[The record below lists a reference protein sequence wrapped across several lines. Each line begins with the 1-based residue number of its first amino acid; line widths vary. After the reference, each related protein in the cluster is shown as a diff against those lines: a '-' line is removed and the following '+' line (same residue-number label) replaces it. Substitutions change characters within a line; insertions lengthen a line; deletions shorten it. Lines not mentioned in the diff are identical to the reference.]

1 MSVGIREIGSVMKM
15 STIKHAYTLNF
26 AYPFKRRSNSD
37 TKTKSTHE
45 LYEEILFKDYQGQYL
60 FNRSGLF
67 HGGVHLYEDRFP
79 INDFDTDGIR
89 AIADGKIIYY
99 RIDEE
104 FLENELDDGT
114 ILKYSSSFMLLE
126 HEIEYPATNILK
138 FYSLYMHMAPASE
151 YEFIEHVLDGEPVYV
166 RDIDGADMS
175 IARGTK
181 VTLGKSFKDKD
192 VGTGLTDK
200 KNRYEVLSYG
210 NNIKP
215 PANEGWNVHITN
227 LKKVVVTTVKGSS
240 TNKPNIRKGSKN
252 NSPFV
257 KLLTVGDSIEVNAFQ
272 TEQEKASKR
281 YAVISVNGRPIPV
294 TYPRTTISKDNL
306 TDTITEPKI
315 NNLENGFVTKHMTS
329 QRRAVLPTSGLGI
342 EVKAGDVLGK
352 MGCYNTKEWE
362 NEMELVTHVE
372 AFTFH
377 DDLEK
382 FIEDATTEYTK
393 STTELNSTQKAAY
406 DKVRPKENQ
415 IYISE
420 EKPRYAKEQHSTY
433 LYVKLKEAD
442 NLRQVGATRTILR
455 GRKTNNGTLFKV
467 KPLVSGAKRY
477 EVISIEEGDD
487 VLTTVENEKK
497 WSVYEPNVEIIGTF
511 IEIPNSSKD
520 FYKSII
526 KPLKTLKKL
535 KDKEGTTYVLL
546 ENQQGI
552 DVYVKESDIEK
563 THGITFKAFSYM
575 EGEGEKK
582 VGIFDDISKYYS
594 KREDEIPQQDKEKLN
609 ELFGKVLKHIKLDK
623 DESEERNTL
632 EAGEFAALS
641 KSNLDTRRAMS
652 HILIKHESEWK
663 NEKEKFTPV
672 LDYMKNH
679 NQNDRKMM
687 FEDRLKNLAFF
698 PDVHIGRGKTPT
710 FIHPIALVEGFVGE
724 CACDIPIT
732 VEILASIFPN
742 SSVLRRQEVS
752 DAINKYCNEFSINTL
767 DRMAHFLAQIGTE
780 TGQLNSLYENYRY
793 GATAIYNTFLRK
805 VTYPHPT
812 QRGKYTFKY
821 HDLIEGYNANCS
833 TCPHATGNYGH
844 NRDVLNPI
852 AFNLN
857 SDNLAEWSPSQFL
870 SLYSI
875 KNEYIRNTAL
885 FDYVYGCRMG
895 NGAKPT
901 EDGSDYFGVGFIH
914 MTGKSKYINL
924 NRVWNQRYPNDRRNF
939 LGDDVSLLKTNV
951 DIAMKAAMI
960 HWSLVENINDIAI
973 NDTNPTIRAVTFAV
987 NGGTNGLNDRVAFTA
1002 TAYRVLRENF

>member
-1 MSVGIREIGSVMKM
+1 MPNEVKVPK
-15 STIKHAYTLNF
+15 F
-26 AYPFKRRSNSD
+26 AYPFKRRSNTA
-37 TKTKSTHE
+37 TKTKSDQE

-252 NSPFV
+252 DSPFV
-257 KLLTVGDSIEVNAFQ
+257 KLLSAGDSIEVNAFQ

-281 YAVISVNGRPIPV
+281 YAVISVNGTAVPV
-294 TYPRTTISKDNL
+294 TYPCTTISKGNL

-315 NNLENGFVTKHMTS
+315 NNLENGCVTKHMSSLTGG
-329 QRRAVLPTSGLGI
+329 VFPTSGI

-352 MGCYNTKEWE
+352 LGCYNTKEWE
-362 NEMELVTHVE
+362 DEMELVTHLEV
-372 AFTFH
+372 FTF

-382 FIEDATTEYTK
+382 FIEDATTEYE
-393 STTELNSTQKAAY
+393 TTRTLTDEEK
-406 DKVRPKENQ
+406 KVRPKENQ
-415 IYISE
+415 LFVKADVKRYIKE
-420 EKPRYAKEQHSTY
+420 DGVYAKIAPPDGTCTLKAGNESKIIANGAI
-433 LYVKLKEAD
+433 VKISPTVVNRRHTVL
-442 NLRQVGATRTILR
+442 
-455 GRKTNNGTLFKV
+455 
-467 KPLVSGAKRY
+467 
-477 EVISIEEGDD
+477 SIEEGDD
-487 VLTTVENEKK
+487 AMKRKLEEDTSKTWTVHSA
-497 WSVYEPNVEIIGTF
+497 SVKVKHSKFTEIAETRT
-511 IEIPNSSKD
+511 D
-520 FYKSII
+520 FYVKDVKSLNN
-526 KPLKTLKKL
+526 LKEL
-535 KDKEGTTYVLL
+535 KDKDNETYILL
-546 ENQQGI
+546 EKRQGI
-552 DVYVKESDIEK
+552 DVYVKKNDIK
-563 THGITFKAFSYM
+563 NTHGITFKAFTYM

-582 VGIFDDISKYYS
+582 IGIFEDVSKFYS
-594 KREDEIPQQDKEKLN
+594 KREDKVPQQEKEKLN
-609 ELFGKVLKHIKLDK
+609 ELYAKILKHIKLDK
-623 DESEERNTL
+623 DESEARKNML

-641 KSNLDTRRAMS
+641 KQNVERRRAMS

-679 NQNDRKMM
+679 NQNDRKKM

-698 PDVHIGRGKTPT
+698 PDVHIGEGKTPT
-710 FIHPIALVEGFVGE
+710 FIHPIALVEGFVGGGGCLSME
-724 CACDIPIT
+724 KLT
-732 VEILASIFPN
+732 RIFPGATLEKKN
-742 SSVLRRQEVS
+742 EVLN
-752 DAINKYCNEFSINTL
+752 IFNKYCEKFELNTPL
-767 DRMAHFLAQIGTE
+767 RIAHFFAQVKQEVGKSLVGKSEDLWYRIGALKSLFSRYFGIYPNEADELGYIRIEVDQYRRLSSQDKAMYTYRPE
-780 TGQLNSLYENYRY
+780 DERYYKQFPKPDEIAKRVYCCNNSRGDFNLQQGGCEDGLRYKGKGFIQLTWKGNYRKVNEILNNKVTDMDIDIETNPDSVLETEIGILSAMGFWEWKKLNNIADT
-793 GATAIYNTFLRK
+793 GATGEIVDKITAIVNLKTRSYAERRTHFTNIYNILR
-805 VTYPHPT
+805 
-812 QRGKYTFKY
+812 
-821 HDLIEGYNANCS
+821 
-833 TCPHATGNYGH
+833 
-844 NRDVLNPI
+844 
-852 AFNLN
+852 N
-857 SDNLAEWSPSQFL
+857 S
-870 SLYSI
+870 
-875 KNEYIRNTAL
+875 
-885 FDYVYGCRMG
+885 
-895 NGAKPT
+895 
-901 EDGSDYFGVGFIH
+901 
-914 MTGKSKYINL
+914 
-924 NRVWNQRYPNDRRNF
+924 
-939 LGDDVSLLKTNV
+939 
-951 DIAMKAAMI
+951 
-960 HWSLVENINDIAI
+960 
-973 NDTNPTIRAVTFAV
+973 
-987 NGGTNGLNDRVAFTA
+987 
-1002 TAYRVLRENF
+1002 